1 VDDGEVAT
9 DERDLGYQ
17 SLEGYLK
24 DVFTGGSYSGED
36 N

>member
-9 DERDLGYQ
+9 AERDLRYQ
-17 SLEGYLK
+17 SPERDLK
-24 DVFTGGSYSGED
+24 DVFAGGSYSGGD